1 VKHWGTRPF
10 ENEEAQSF
18 ATAII
23 AGGEMESVMRALDI
37 DADDYIDA
45 DVAQR
50 ALVAAE
56 VLAAIRGKPSSE
68 MPMQLR
74 RWVMRQP
81 RPTTVMLKKAR
92 RALKLVAAK
101 KHADNS
107 ELRQL
112 FEGRLALWGETMR
125 DLFRRLKD

>member
-1 VKHWGTRPF
+1 
-10 ENEEAQSF
+10 
-18 ATAII
+18 
-23 AGGEMESVMRALDI
+23 MESVLRALDI

-56 VLAAIRGKPSSE
+56 VLAAIRGRACGD

-81 RPTTVMLKKAR
+81 RPTAAMLKRAR

-101 KHADNS
+101 RNADNS

-112 FEGRLALWGETMR
+112 FEGRLALWGETLR
-125 DLFRRLKD
+125 DLFRRLRD

>member
-1 VKHWGTRPF
+1 
-10 ENEEAQSF
+10 
-18 ATAII
+18 
-23 AGGEMESVMRALDI
+23 MRALDI

-56 VLAAIRGKPSSE
+56 VLAAIRGKACAD
-68 MPMQLR
+68 MPPQLR

-81 RPTTVMLKKAR
+81 RPTAVMLKKAR
-92 RALKLVAAK
+92 RALKLVAAR

>member
-1 VKHWGTRPF
+1 
-10 ENEEAQSF
+10 
-18 ATAII
+18 
-23 AGGEMESVMRALDI
+23 MRALDI

-101 KHADNS
+101 KNADNS